1 MIATFRALARRSLRV
16 VVSVLVLA
24 GVGAGCA
31 HTLRTTPSREWSG
44 FLDDYSR
51 LRLGEVGDLPYV
63 YRDPTADWTKYDK
76 VLFEPVALWRSGRE
90 TLTPI
95 PEDDLVRLVARF
107 ASVVRARLGA
117 RFEVVT
123 DPEPGTLRLRLAIT
137 DARAADPV
145 VDVLTVSPEED
156 DAAGGTGALGA
167 ELATFV
173 DAAVI
178 EGEVRDAVSGDLL
191 AQGIDRRTKGAPTR
205 LDTWEALDRA
215 LAFWADRVCGRL
227 ESRAGR

>member
-1 MIATFRALARRSLRV
+1 MNATFRAPSRRCVRAVASLLLLA
-16 VVSVLVLA
+16 
-24 GVGAGCA
+24 VGGGCA
-31 HTLRTTPSREWSG
+31 HTLRPAPSREWSG

-51 LRLGEVGDLPYV
+51 LRPGDVGDLPYV
-63 YRDPTADWTKYDK
+63 YRDPTTDWTKYDK
-76 VLFEPVALWRSGRE
+76 VLFEPVAVWRSGRE

-95 PEDDLVRLVARF
+95 PEDDLLRLAARF
-107 ASVVRARLGA
+107 ESVVRARLGA
-117 RFEVVT
+117 GFEVVT

-145 VDVLTVSPEED
+145 VDVLTASPEEGD
-156 DAAGGTGALGA
+156 PAGGPGPLGA

-191 AQGIDRRTKGAPTR
+191 AQGVDRRAKGAPTR

-227 ESRAGR
+227 ESRTGR